1 MTHPD
6 AVPLSAA
13 KSALLAER
21 LRGHVRVDLPS
32 LPPVRCR
39 ADESRPP
46 LSVDQEPLWYFSRL
60 VPTSPVY
67 NEAVTIRKEGPF
79 DADAFRR
86 AFNEFVRRHEAW
98 RTTFTLVAGEPAQV
112 VNPTSVFELP
122 LLDLSLL
129 SADEAEYRASRQAA
143 EVAKRPYDLEHG
155 PLLRPNLV
163 RFADDHHRLYLAM
176 HHLIFDGVTLYRI
189 LLPELV
195 ALYDAFAAGKP
206 SPLQEPVVQYGDYA
220 EWEQDWVSGPAVRRR
235 MEYWRSHL
243 AGAPSLEFPLDH
255 PRPAVQRFCGQ
266 VEEITVGAEVASGLR
281 SLAKQAGVTLFQV
294 LATAYGVVLS
304 RYSGQQDVVFGTVAD
319 LRQRPE
325 LNSLVGYSLTPVV
338 IRLNIGGDPTI
349 AELLSRTRSEMI
361 DALDNLVP
369 FATLVREIQPHRARG
384 SNPVFQAMIE
394 LQPPM
399 TSPDPSWSVHLMQ
412 GEIGDAIGHAKV
424 DLDLELDERPDGR
437 ICGLLIF
444 DTDIVKADTARR
456 MAGHFITVLH
466 DIATDATKRVSAIP
480 LLTEQERHTA
490 LIEWNATE
498 ADYPSE
504 TCVHGLVA
512 ARAKL
517 DPHGVAVVFEGES
530 LTYRELDRRANAL
543 AHRLST
549 VGARSGTVVGLHAE
563 RSLEMIVGLLA
574 ILKTGAA
581 ILPLDPSYPASRLTF
596 MMEDSGAKILL
607 ADNQVAASPPIGS
620 VDVVSIEP
628 GSTPELREDSPSG
641 AKSERDAMYI
651 VYTSGSTG
659 KPKAV
664 SIRHRSVVN
673 LLTFA
678 TRRFSVGP
686 GDTVGAVATFAF
698 DMSVLDFWLP
708 LVTGARLCVIPR
720 DVAIDARRL
729 NRLVTEAGIT
739 FMQATPS
746 TWQMLVDAGWTGSGD
761 LSVVSAGEAL
771 TPLLAKSLR
780 GRCAALWNAYGPTET
795 TVWATLG
802 EVEDEGP
809 ITVGRP
815 ITNAR
820 VYILD
825 DRGEPVPIGVPG
837 EIAIGGVGVCDGYL
851 NRPDETG
858 CRFVPDKF
866 VSGGRL
872 YRTGD
877 LARFLSD
884 GRIEHLGRLD
894 QQIKHH
900 GYRIEPAE
908 IEATLRTHPNVA
920 AAVVVKREDIPDR
933 TRLVAY
939 IVPTGPMATDSE
951 LRQLLR
957 ATLPEYM
964 VPTAFV
970 VLDRIPHSVNGKL
983 DRRSLP
989 APSIGGCHER
999 SGSAPPSALE
1009 AQLLRIWTAT
1019 LGVEELGV
1027 EDDFFELGGDS
1038 LMAWR
1043 LVAAVGQSLGIDLPL
1058 VVLFEKEPT
1067 VRGMAAGIRAH
1078 QGTSAVGV
1086 HAGVCVPPNAPA
1098 LTLFYIAPHEW
1109 ALKVGRLI
1117 ATLLG
1122 EDCKIEGLVAWRLG
1136 VRVDRSKTV
1145 ESTAEE
1151 MLTELRSRQPRGPY
1165 FIAGYSMGGLVA
1177 YEVAGKLRAAGEDI
1191 GWLGLLDCGEP
1202 SVLRRRQERARA
1214 QSAQD
1219 LGHRLRRIAI
1229 SCRHRLHR
1237 RFIRL
1242 GPYQFDMAG
1251 LMAMRLRHTVV
1262 GHDAPLNVFISDR
1275 TAAVWGCSG
1284 GWDRL
1289 HKGVLRVHSVPG
1301 DHTSIVEAPQLA
1313 IVAQVLSERM
1323 KNIPGHKLD
1332 ATA

>member
-1 MTHPD
+1 MTD
-6 AVPLSAA
+6 SGAAPLSAA
-13 KSALLAER
+13 QRALLVER
-21 LRGHVRVDLPS
+21 LGGHVRVGLPS
-32 LPPVRCR
+32 SPPVRRR
-39 ADESRPP
+39 ADENRGP

-67 NEAVTIRKEGPF
+67 NEAVTIRKDGPF
-79 DADAFRR
+79 DAAVFRR

-98 RTTFTLVAGEPAQV
+98 RTTFALVGGEPAQV
-112 VNPTSVFELP
+112 VNPTTVFDLP

-129 SADEAEYRASRQAA
+129 SADEAEHRAARQAA
-143 EVAKRPYDLEHG
+143 EAAKRPYDLEHG
-155 PLLRPNLV
+155 PLLRPSLV

-176 HHLIFDGVTLYRI
+176 HHLIFDGVTLYRV

-195 ALYDAFAAGKP
+195 ALYDAFAAGKS
-206 SPLQEPVVQYGDYA
+206 SPLPEPVVQYGDYA
-220 EWEQDWVSGPAVRRR
+220 EWEQEWVSSPAVRRR

-243 AGAPSLEFPLDH
+243 SGAPSLEFPLDH
-255 PRPAVQRFCGQ
+255 PRPPVQRFCGQ

-281 SLAKQAGVTLFQV
+281 SLAQQAGVTLFQV
-294 LATAYGVVLS
+294 LATAFGVLLGK
-304 RYSGQQDVVFGTVAD
+304 YSVQQDVVFGTVAD

-325 LNSLVGYSLTPVV
+325 LNSLVGYSLTPLV

-349 AELLSRTRSEMI
+349 AELLSRTRSEML

-369 FATLVREIQPHRARG
+369 FATLVREIQPHRDHG
-384 SNPVFQAMIE
+384 SNPLFQAMIE

-399 TSPDPSWSVHLMQ
+399 ASPDPSWSVHLME
-412 GEIGDAIGHAKV
+412 GEIGNGIGHAKL

-444 DTDIVKADTARR
+444 DTDIIKADTARR
-456 MAGHFITVLH
+456 MAGHFLTVLH
-466 DIATDATKRVSAIP
+466 DIATDATKRVSALP

-498 ADYPSE
+498 ADYPGE
-504 TCVHGLVA
+504 ICVHELVA

-530 LTYRELDRRANAL
+530 LTYLELNRRANAI
-543 AHRLST
+543 AHRLSPI
-549 VGARSGTVVGLHAE
+549 GARSGTVVGLHVE

-581 ILPLDPSYPASRLTF
+581 ILPLDPSYPVSRLTF

-607 ADNQVAASPPIGS
+607 TDNRVAALPLASPS
-620 VDVVSIEP
+620 DVVSMEA
-628 GSTPELREDSPSG
+628 GSTPELREGSPPG
-641 AKSERDAMYI
+641 AVSASDAMYI

-678 TRRFSVGP
+678 TRKFSVGP

-729 NRLVTEAGIT
+729 NRVVTEAGIT

-746 TWQMLVDAGWTGSGD
+746 TWQMLVEAGWTGSGD
-761 LSVVSAGEAL
+761 LAVVSAGEAL

-780 GRCAALWNAYGPTET
+780 SRCAALWNAYGPTET

-802 EVEDEGP
+802 GVEDEGP
-809 ITVGRP
+809 ITVGKP
-815 ITNAR
+815 ITNVR

-837 EIAIGGVGVCDGYL
+837 EIAIGGAGVCDGYL

-858 CRFVPDKF
+858 YRFVSDKF
-866 VSGGRL
+866 VPGGRL

-920 AAVVVKREDIPDR
+920 AAVVVKREEIPER
-933 TRLVAY
+933 TLLAAY
-939 IVPTGPMATDSE
+939 IVPTGPVPTDSE

-964 VPTAFV
+964 VPSAFV
-970 VLDRIPHSVNGKL
+970 VLDRIPHSINGKL

-989 APSIGGCHER
+989 APSIGGRLER
-999 SGSAPPSALE
+999 SGSAPASALE
-1009 AQLLRIWTAT
+1009 AQLLTIWTAT

-1043 LVAAVGQSLGIDLPL
+1043 LVAAAGQSLGVDLPL
-1058 VVLFEKEPT
+1058 VVLFEREPT
-1067 VRGMAAGIRAH
+1067 VRGMAAAIRAH
-1078 QGTSAVGV
+1078 EDAAAIGV
-1086 HAGVCVPPNAPA
+1086 QPDACFPPNAPA
-1098 LTLFYIAPHEW
+1098 LTLFYLSPHEPG
-1109 ALKVGRLI
+1109 LTVGQNI
-1117 ATLLG
+1117 ATSLG
-1122 EDCKIEGLVAWRLG
+1122 EDYRIDGFAVWRLG
-1136 VRVDRSKTV
+1136 GRVDRSKTV
-1145 ESTAEE
+1145 ESLAEE
-1151 MLTELRSRQPRGPY
+1151 MLTEIRARQPRGPY
-1165 FIAGYSMGGLVA
+1165 CIVGYSAAGLVA
-1177 YEVAGKLRAAGEDI
+1177 YEVAGRLRAEGEVI
-1191 GWLGLLDCGEP
+1191 GLLALLDSGEP
-1202 SVLRRRQERARA
+1202 SAFSKWRDSTRA
-1214 QSAQD
+1214 QRWQLRD
-1219 LGHRLRRIAI
+1219 HFVRRLTV
-1229 SCRHRLHR
+1229 SLRHRLHK
-1237 RFIRL
+1237 RL
-1242 GPYQFDMAG
+1242 LRLRPHQFDGDGVIAITS
-1251 LMAMRLRHTVV
+1251 RHTVV
-1262 GHDAPLNVFISDR
+1262 GHDAPLDLFTSDV
-1275 TAAVWGCSG
+1275 TAAICGRSA

-1301 DHTSIVEAPQLA
+1301 DHRSIIEAPQLA
-1313 IVAQVLSERM
+1313 MVAKVLSERM
-1323 KNIPGHKLD
+1323 QQIPGQKLD
-1332 ATA
+1332 ATT

>member
-1 MTHPD
+1 MTPPA

-13 KSALLAER
+13 KRALLEER
-21 LRGHVRVDLPS
+21 LRGRVRVGLPS
-32 LPPVRCR
+32 SPPVRR
-39 ADESRPP
+39 RVGGRSSP

-60 VPTSPVY
+60 VPTNPVY
-67 NEAVTIRKEGPF
+67 NEAVTIRKDGPF
-79 DADAFRR
+79 DADVFRR
-86 AFNEFVRRHEAW
+86 AFNEFVSRHEAW
-98 RTTFTLVAGEPAQV
+98 RTTFAIVGGEPAQV
-112 VNPTSVFELP
+112 VHPTTVFDLP
-122 LLDLSLL
+122 LLDLSSL
-129 SADEAEYRASRQAA
+129 SADEAERRATWQAA
-143 EVAKRPYDLEHG
+143 EAAKRPYDLEHG

-176 HHLIFDGVTLYRI
+176 HHLIFDGVTLYRV

-195 ALYDAFAAGKP
+195 SLYDAFAAGKS
-206 SPLQEPVVQYGDYA
+206 SPLLAPVVQYRDYA
-220 EWEQDWVSGPAVRRR
+220 EWEQDWVSSPAVRRR

-243 AGAPSLEFPLDH
+243 SGAPSLEFPLDH
-255 PRPAVQRFCGQ
+255 PRPPVQRFCGQ
-266 VEEITVGAEVASGLR
+266 VEEVAIGTEVASGLR
-281 SLAKQAGVTLFQV
+281 SLAQQAGVTLFQV
-294 LATAYGVVLS
+294 LATAFGVLLS
-304 RYSGQQDVVFGTVAD
+304 KYSGQQDVVFGTVAD

-325 LNSLVGYSLTPVV
+325 LNSLVGYSLTPLV

-349 AELLSRTRSEMI
+349 AELLSRTRSEML

-369 FATLVREIQPHRARG
+369 FATLVREIQPHRDHG
-384 SNPVFQAMIE
+384 SNPLFQAMIE

-399 TSPDPSWSVHLMQ
+399 ASPDPSWSVHLMEA
-412 GEIGDAIGHAKV
+412 EIGDAIGHAKL

-444 DTDIVKADTARR
+444 DTDSIKADTARR
-456 MAGHFITVLH
+456 MVGHFLTLLRGIT
-466 DIATDATKRVSAIP
+466 TDATKRVSTLR
-480 LLTEQERHTA
+480 LLTEQECHTA

-498 ADYPSE
+498 ADFPGE
-504 TCVHGLVA
+504 ICVHELVT
-512 ARAKL
+512 ARARV

-530 LTYRELDRRANAL
+530 LTYLELDRRANAV
-543 AHRLST
+543 AHRLSPI
-549 VGARSGTVVGLHAE
+549 GARSGTVVGLHAE

-607 ADNQVAASPPIGS
+607 TDNRVAASLPIGP
-620 VDVVSIEP
+620 VDVVSMEP
-628 GSTPELREDSPSG
+628 GLTPEQRESPPPGAVSSG
-641 AKSERDAMYI
+641 DTMYI

-678 TRRFSVGP
+678 TGKFSIGP

-698 DMSVLDFWLP
+698 DMSVLDFWLA

-720 DVAIDARRL
+720 DVAIDARHL
-729 NRLVTEAGIT
+729 NRLVKAAGIT

-746 TWQMLVDAGWTGSGD
+746 TWQMLVEAGWTGSDD
-761 LSVVSAGEAL
+761 LAVVSAGEAL

-780 GRCAALWNAYGPTET
+780 SRCAELWNAYGPTET

-802 EVEDEGP
+802 RVEDEGL
-809 ITVGRP
+809 ITIGRP
-815 ITNAR
+815 IANAR

-825 DRGEPVPIGVPG
+825 DRGEPVPVGVPG
-837 EIAIGGVGVCDGYL
+837 EIAIGGAGVCDGYL
-851 NRPDETG
+851 NRPEETS

-866 VSGGRL
+866 VAGGRL

-894 QQIKHH
+894 EQIKHH

-908 IEATLRTHPNVA
+908 IEAALKTHANVA
-920 AAVVVKREDIPDR
+920 AAVVVKREEIPDR
-933 TRLVAY
+933 ALLVAY
-939 IVPTGPMATDSE
+939 IVPTGPMPTDSE

-957 ATLPEYM
+957 VTLPEYM
-964 VPTAFV
+964 VPSTFV
-970 VLDRIPHSVNGKL
+970 VLDRIPYSVNGKL

-989 APSIGGCHER
+989 APSIGGRLER
-999 SGSAPPSALE
+999 SASAPPSALE
-1009 AQLLRIWTAT
+1009 AQLLAIWTAT

-1043 LVAAVGQSLGIDLPL
+1043 LVAAAGQSLGIDLPL
-1058 VVLFEKEPT
+1058 VVLFEREPT
-1067 VRGMAAGIRAH
+1067 VRGMAAAIRAH
-1078 QGTSAVGV
+1078 QGISALGV
-1086 HAGVCVPPNAPA
+1086 DPDACLPPNAPP
-1098 LTLFYIAPHEW
+1098 LTLFYISPSDW
-1109 ALKVGRLI
+1109 ALTVRQLL
-1117 ATLLG
+1117 ATSLG
-1122 EDCKIEGLVAWRLG
+1122 DDFHINGLAAWRLG
-1136 VRVDRSKTV
+1136 EYVDRSKTFGNLV
-1145 ESTAEE
+1145 EE
-1151 MLTELRSRQPRGPY
+1151 MYAEIRDRQPRGPY
-1165 FIAGYSMGGLVA
+1165 FIVGYSIGGLAA
-1177 YEVAGKLRAAGEDI
+1177 YAVAGKLRAAGEDI

-1202 SVLRRRQERARA
+1202 SELRRRRLSARA
-1214 QSAQD
+1214 QGAEHR
-1219 LGHRLRRIAI
+1219 GPRLRRISI
-1229 SCRHRLHR
+1229 SVRVRLHR

-1242 GPYQFDMAG
+1242 RPNQFDLAG
-1251 LMAMRLRHTVV
+1251 LLAMRGRYTVV
-1262 GHDAPLNVFISDR
+1262 GHDASLDVFISDR
-1275 TAAVWGCSG
+1275 SAARCGRSG

-1301 DHTSIVEAPQLA
+1301 GHTSIIEAPQLA
-1313 IVAQVLSERM
+1313 MVADVLSERVRKM
-1323 KNIPGHKLD
+1323 SAHKLD
-1332 ATA
+1332 GTT